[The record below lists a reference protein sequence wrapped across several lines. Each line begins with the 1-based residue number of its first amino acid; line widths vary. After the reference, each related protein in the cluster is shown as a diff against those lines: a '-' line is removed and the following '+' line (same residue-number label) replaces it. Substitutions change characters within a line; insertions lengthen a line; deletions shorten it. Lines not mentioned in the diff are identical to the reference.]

1 MDKTKILE
9 SLNKIVEDERKHQ
22 DCIDEV
28 ARDLKRYYI
37 ACLNQGFSQG
47 QSFALTQQY
56 YEHIMEK
63 FL

>member
-9 SLNKIVEDERKHQ
+9 SLNKIVESEREHQ
-22 DCIDEV
+22 DCIDEI
-28 ARDLKRYYI
+28 AKDLRRNYI
-37 ACLNQGFSQG
+37 AFLNQGFSKG